1 LQTGTGK
8 THTIMGPEQSWNTVR
23 HPQWGI
29 FPRVVDAT
37 LSEMRSRD
45 ATHAFSLHVSAVEF
59 YFCNC
64 FDLLDDHKVGGLY
77 KLNPDDP

>member
-1 LQTGTGK
+1 
-8 THTIMGPEQSWNTVR
+8 
-23 HPQWGI
+23 
-29 FPRVVDAT
+29 
-37 LSEMRSRD
+37 
-45 ATHAFSLHVSAVEF
+45 VEF